1 MLSFRILYSLQLF
14 HTIPTSIS
22 NTSRCV
28 FLKASVFFYFL
39 RENMSLVAVGS
50 AWFLSSALLSTWAN
64 TSYLLAF
71 KDPMLHTFIRF
82 LGSALLGTITLLFT
96 GEIQVSEIPTLVYEV
111 SQPAVLLWLANY
123 SNSMA
128 LQSAG
133 ITLTYVLKA
142 GIPVFTVLV
151 CSFSGQKFPL
161 LIYLSLLP
169 ICLGVGLAC
178 MGDLSFSL
186 TGFLAGLVSALSQTF
201 MNISIKNVRNK
212 TGYSGMKAFLGM
224 TILATL
230 ITFPFMLA
238 SDVLTHQNNTDSG
251 SLSLNSFD
259 KLMGTYTAF
268 QEGDSWP
275 LTLTAIASL
284 AYHIEYVLNFIFVGF
299 VSSVAFSVSDIARRI
314 SIITIG
320 SIVFQK
326 KLSGMNWLGIAIAL
340 SGVLWYTYLENERN
354 QKVKK

>member
-1 MLSFRILYSLQLF
+1 
-14 HTIPTSIS
+14 
-22 NTSRCV
+22 
-28 FLKASVFFYFL
+28 
-39 RENMSLVAVGS
+39 MSLVAVGS

-82 LGSALLGTITLLFT
+82 FGSAILGTITLLFT
-96 GEIQVSEIPTLVYEV
+96 GEIQINEIPVLVYEV
-111 SQPAVLLWLANY
+111 SQPAILLWLANY

-151 CSFSGQKFPL
+151 CSLSGQKFPF

-224 TILATL
+224 TILSTF

-238 SDVLTHQNNTDSG
+238 SDVITQQSDTDSA
-251 SLSLNSFD
+251 SATLSLTSLN
-259 KLMGTYTAF
+259 KLMGTYTAL
-268 QEGDSWP
+268 QGGDSWP

-326 KLSGMNWLGIAIAL
+326 KLSAMNWLGIAIAL
-340 SGVLWYTYLENERN
+340 SGVLWYTYLESERN

>member
-1 MLSFRILYSLQLF
+1 MLYTHQL
-14 HTIPTSIS
+14 IYGRDP
-22 NTSRCV
+22 
-28 FLKASVFFYFL
+28 SVV
-39 RENMSLVAVGS
+39 MSLLAVGS

-71 KDPMLHTFIRF
+71 QDPMLHTFIRF
-82 LGSALLGTITLLFT
+82 FGSAILGTITLLCT
-96 GEIQVSEIPTLVYEV
+96 GEVQIHEIPVMVYEV
-111 SQPAVLLWLANY
+111 SQPAILLWLANY
-123 SNSMA
+123 ANSMA

-151 CSFSGQKFPL
+151 CALSGEKFPF

-178 MGDLSFSL
+178 MGDLSFSP
-186 TGFLAGLVSALSQTF
+186 TGFVAGLVSALSQTF
-201 MNISIKNVRNK
+201 MNISIKSVRNK

-224 TILATL
+224 TILSTL

-238 SDVLTHQNNTDSG
+238 SDVITQQSHIDST
-251 SLSLNSFD
+251 SLSLNSFN
-259 KLMGTYTAF
+259 KLIGTYTSLQA
-268 QEGDSWP
+268 GDSWP

-320 SIVFQK
+320 SFVFQK
-326 KLSGMNWLGIAIAL
+326 KLSVMNWLGIAIAL
-340 SGVLWYTYLENERN
+340 SGVLWYTYLENERS
-354 QKVKK
+354 QKMKKFN